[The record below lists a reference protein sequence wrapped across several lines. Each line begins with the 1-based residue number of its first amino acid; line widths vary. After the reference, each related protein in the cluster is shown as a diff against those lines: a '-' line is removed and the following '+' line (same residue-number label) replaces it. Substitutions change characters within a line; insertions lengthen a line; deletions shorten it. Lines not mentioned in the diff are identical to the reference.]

1 MGSVEEVFATGS
13 QLALASTMQARNS
26 ARFTLLGSV
35 ESLQDKWF
43 SATVKAPGGKDAETA
58 NREFAKQLTAW
69 TFKETGVLKV
79 GNIEHHLAKDDL
91 TPEDLNPSIY
101 RIKNE
106 TVRVY
111 YTVSLLYR
119 LTYKLSGFLD

>member
-43 SATVKAPGGKDAETA
+43 SATVKAPGGKGAETA

-91 TPEDLNPSIY
+91 TPEDLNPGIY